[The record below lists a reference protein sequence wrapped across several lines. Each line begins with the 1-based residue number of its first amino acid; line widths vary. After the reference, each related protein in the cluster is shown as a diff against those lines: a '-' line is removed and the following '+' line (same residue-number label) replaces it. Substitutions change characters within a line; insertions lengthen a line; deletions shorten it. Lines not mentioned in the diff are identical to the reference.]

1 MRNITGFVDFV
12 METAASE
19 SIVWVVTVNYGK
31 NILSPLPI
39 ITSVHRQSEHSEA
52 LDTYYQNIIDN
63 YQGGDIDNCVAE
75 WFENL
80 DDDEKQEYNIP
91 DGVGFDEAFDHIPPD
106 VYQEVWRSCAN
117 DSPYVHNLVSID
129 SVPVSSLFNL
139 FVGYSEDRM
148 ESEDQNDANIR
159 DFVKEDIEQ
168 ADMPNEIRRYL
179 EAEMINFRR
188 DTKTRKLFGI

>member
-1 MRNITGFVDFV
+1 MRNIAGFVDFV
-12 METAASE
+12 TETAAPGP
-19 SIVWVVTVNYGK
+19 IVWVVTVNYEEYWM
-31 NILSPLPI
+31 

-52 LDTYYQNIIDN
+52 LDVYYQNIIDN

-80 DDDEKQEYNIP
+80 DDDERREYNIP

-106 VYQEVWRSCAN
+106 VYQEIWRSCADDN
-117 DSPYVHNLVSID
+117 PGVYQITSID
-129 SVPVSSLFNL
+129 SVPVSSLFDL

-148 ESEDQNDANIR
+148 ESEGQDDANIR

-168 ADMPNEIRRYL
+168 ADMPSEIRRDL

>member
-1 MRNITGFVDFV
+1 M

-19 SIVWVVTVNYGK
+19 SIVWVVTVNYGEYWM
-31 NILSPLPI
+31 
-39 ITSVHRQSEHSEA
+39 ITSVHRQSEHKEA
-52 LDTYYQNIIDN
+52 LDVYYQNIIDN

-80 DDDEKQEYNIP
+80 DDDERREYNIP
-91 DGVGFDEAFDHIPPD
+91 DGVGFDEAFDHIPPE
-106 VYQEVWRSCAN
+106 VYQEVWRSCADDN
-117 DSPYVHNLVSID
+117 PGVYQLTSID
-129 SVPVSSLFNL
+129 SMPTSSLFDL

-179 EAEMINFRR
+179 DEEMINFRR
-188 DTKTRKLFGI
+188 DTKTRNLFGI